1 MNLQENIDRIKE
13 VMGVVSE
20 TLDDITGKPLY
31 HKTSTSR
38 GLDIINTDSLR
49 AGSLPSGDYLKYDKR
64 IANTKHQNAI
74 SFTRDKNWNP
84 DYTIGIGLD
93 EPLEDSNMTFIV
105 DRDKLRTRY
114 KVEPFNYWG
123 IEPDYK
129 HNRKNDELEERVMTN
144 EIYPLHKYIIDIIYT
159 GDDPQVRQIIKQY
172 LNK

>member
-1 MNLQENIDRIKE
+1 
-13 VMGVVSE
+13 
-20 TLDDITGKPLY
+20 
-31 HKTSTSR
+31 
-38 GLDIINTDSLR
+38 
-49 AGSLPSGDYLKYDKR
+49 
-64 IANTKHQNAI
+64 
-74 SFTRDKNWNP
+74 
-84 DYTIGIGLD
+84 LD